1 MSVVRWNPV
10 RNSINSEMVDRLLD
24 GFMGRDTIS
33 SVPAVRVWEDAE
45 TYTVQAI
52 VPGLDRESLDIQA
65 APNGLSITGK
75 FNYPVPEGVTVRHSE
90 YGNGEFRR
98 MIQLATQVR
107 SEAVKA
113 NYNDG
118 ILTIHLPKIESQRVV
133 KVRLEGDTLS

>member
-10 RNSINSEMVDRLLD
+10 RNSLNSEMVDRLLD
-24 GFMGRDTIS
+24 GFMNRDTIS
-33 SVPAVRVWEDAE
+33 STPAVRVWEEAE
-45 TYTVQAI
+45 AYTVQAI
-52 VPGLDRESLDIQA
+52 VPGLERESLDIQA
-65 APNGLSITGK
+65 APNGLSIAGK

-98 MIQLATQVR
+98 MIQLATQIR

-133 KVRLEGDTLS
+133 KVRLEGDILS

>member
-10 RNSINSEMVDRLLD
+10 RNSLNSEVVDRLLD
-24 GFMGRDTIS
+24 GFMSRDTVS
-33 SVPAVRVWEDAE
+33 STPAVRVWEEAE
-45 TYTVQAI
+45 AYTVQAI

-75 FNYPVPEGVTVRHSE
+75 VNYPVPEGVTVRHSE

-98 MIQLATQVR
+98 MIQLATQIR

-133 KVRLEGDTLS
+133 KVRLEGDVLS

>member
-24 GFMGRDTIS
+24 GFMGRDTVS
-33 SVPAVRVWEDAE
+33 STPAVRVWEEAE
-45 TYTVQAI
+45 AYTVQAI
-52 VPGLDRESLDIQA
+52 VPGLERESLDIQA
-65 APNGLSITGK
+65 APNGLSIAGK
-75 FNYPVPEGVTVRHSE
+75 VNYPVPEGVTVRHSE

-98 MIQLATQVR
+98 MIQLATQIR

-113 NYNDG
+113 SYNDG

-133 KVRLEGDTLS
+133 KVRLEGDVLS